1 MEQYY
6 PFLMEP
12 LGYRYN
18 DLEPYLDLQTIL
30 LHYSVQQGGADRLN
44 AALGRWPCYQTW
56 SLTQLLTGLDRLP
69 RELRTQVRRYGGKLY
84 NHQIYFSSMNIPT
97 GQQPDVGLAAAIQKC
112 FGSLE
117 GLRQRFAEAAQEL
130 PGVGWI
136 WLVTDRRG
144 QLRVVAT
151 RDDETPLCQG
161 AIPLFCCDL
170 WEHAYYLQY
179 KNRRDR
185 YMEAWWNLVDWQT
198 IGERYR
204 QRNLPLEKGS
214 APKIYG

>member
-18 DLEPYLDLQTIL
+18 DLEPYLDLQTVL

-44 AALGRWPCYQTW
+44 AALSRWPCYQTW
-56 SLTQLLTGLDRLP
+56 SLTQLLTRPDQLP
-69 RELRTQVRRYGGKLY
+69 RELRTQVQQYGGKLY
-84 NHQIYFSSMNIPT
+84 NHQVYFSSMAAPT
-97 GQQPDVGLAAAIQKC
+97 GQQPDADLAAAIRTC
-112 FGSLE
+112 FGSGE
-117 GLRQRFAEAAQEL
+117 GLRRRFAEAAQEL
-130 PGVGWI
+130 PGVGWV

-144 QLRVVAT
+144 QLRVMAT
-151 RDDETPLCQG
+151 RDNETPLAQG
-161 AIPLFCCDL
+161 VIPLFCCDL

-179 KNRRDR
+179 KYRRDR

-198 IGERYR
+198 AGERYR
-204 QRNLPLEKGS
+204 RRNLPPEKGS